1 MRFNIFR
8 NPLFLFLS
16 DSYADNGQ
24 VAVGR
29 VAGSHTRIDTY
40 RSRKRWYKKV
50 PDFSGLC
57 LIPAK
62 RYYVFHE
69 VSRISI
75 PSHMRPNL
83 KQALVL
89 FVAPGRFVEEPQ
101 KVSIFHQQKTVAS
114 L

>member
-40 RSRKRWYKKV
+40 RSRKRWYKKI

-62 RYYVFHE
+62 RYYVLPRSFQNLYPLAYAFKNE
-69 VSRISI
+69 TGISTFCY
-75 PSHMRPNL
+75 PG
-83 KQALVL
+83 ALC
-89 FVAPGRFVEEPQ
+89 
-101 KVSIFHQQKTVAS
+101 
-114 L
+114 